1 MTTKLSAR
9 DKQNIL
15 ALCDRFKKL
24 YPAAVSDVMDHMGYE
39 NHIVYGGIKRMITG
53 REILCGPAATI
64 RGTGAWGPHLPE
76 RTDADSSEPVLVTF
90 FKSLEQGQVAVFG
103 TDIFDKVT
111 VIGDVMS
118 TAMQSKGAVGA
129 VVDGYIR
136 DCDRIAA
143 LEWPVYAKGIGVRA
157 GGARLLYLET
167 DCPIQ
172 IGGGVLVRPW
182 DIILGDRDGLVVI
195 PKEKAE
201 FIYEE
206 AEKVCQSEAGFIEK
220 LLKLRGSDLDETF
233 IRYLTKK

>member
-1 MTTKLSAR
+1 MTTELSVK

-15 ALCDRFKKL
+15 KLCDCYKQI
-24 YPAAVSDVMDHMGYE
+24 YPAAVSDVLDQMGYE
-39 NHIVYGGIKRMITG
+39 NNIVYGSISRMITG
-53 REILCGPAATI
+53 RGVLCGPAATI
-64 RGTGAWGPHLPE
+64 RGTGAWGPNLPE
-76 RTDADSSEPVLVTF
+76 RTNPDSSEPVLVTF
-90 FKSLEQGQVAVFG
+90 FRSLEQGQVAVFG
-103 TDIFDKVT
+103 TDIWDKVT

-118 TAMQSKGAVGA
+118 TAMQSKGAAGA

-136 DCDRIAA
+136 DCDRITA

-157 GGARLLYLET
+157 GGARLSYLET

-201 FIYEE
+201 VIYEE
-206 AEKVCQSEAGFIEK
+206 AKKVCESEAGFIEK
-220 LLKLRGSDLDETF
+220 LIKLRGSDLDETF
-233 IRYLTKK
+233 IRYLTK